1 MVPRHH
7 GHARETPPHH
17 CGRERALG
25 AVAAGEA
32 LGQRASTGLPKHPR
46 LVRAATTREARAS
59 FFFMETAAAVRKA
72 RIVALRELKQAEEAG
87 DEAAIS
93 ANVFGQRVKRHFR
106 SSMPPAAL
114 LPQGDEAAVST
125 VENDVR
131 DMQESVMAEDTRKQA
146 EELDLANIAPRR
158 PNWDLRRDLDAR
170 LALLEPRT
178 EEAIHTLIVRRL
190 GASRDRQE
198 DVANVLANE

>member
-1 MVPRHH
+1 MGTPGRLRRIIVGEKGRWVPWRR
-7 GHARETPPHH
+7 ARPLASARPQAYLSILASLGPQRR
-17 CGRERALG
+17 GR
-25 AVAAGEA
+25 
-32 LGQRASTGLPKHPR
+32 
-46 LVRAATTREARAS
+46 RAS

>member
-1 MVPRHH
+1 M
-7 GHARETPPHH
+7 
-17 CGRERALG
+17 
-25 AVAAGEA
+25 
-32 LGQRASTGLPKHPR
+32 
-46 LVRAATTREARAS
+46 
-59 FFFMETAAAVRKA
+59 
-72 RIVALRELKQAEEAG
+72 
-87 DEAAIS
+87 
-93 ANVFGQRVKRHFR
+93 
-106 SSMPPAAL
+106 
-114 LPQGDEAAVST
+114 
-125 VENDVR
+125 ENDVR
-131 DMQESVMAEDTRKQA
+131 DMQESVMAEDTRRQA

>member
-1 MVPRHH
+1 MGTPGRLRRIIVGEKGRWVPWRRVRPLAS
-7 GHARETPPHH
+7 ARPQAYLSILASLGPQRR
-17 CGRERALG
+17 GR
-25 AVAAGEA
+25 
-32 LGQRASTGLPKHPR
+32 
-46 LVRAATTREARAS
+46 RAS

>member
-1 MVPRHH
+1 M
-7 GHARETPPHH
+7 
-17 CGRERALG
+17 
-25 AVAAGEA
+25 
-32 LGQRASTGLPKHPR
+32 R
-46 LVRAATTREARAS
+46 L
-59 FFFMETAAAVRKA
+59 FFMEAAAAVRKA
-72 RIVALRELKQAEEAG
+72 RIEALRALKRAEEAG
-87 DEAAIS
+87 DEAAVS
-93 ANVFGQRVKRHFR
+93 ANVFGQRVKQHFR
-106 SSMPPAAL
+106 SSVPPAAL
-114 LPQGDEAAVST
+114 LPQRDEATAST

-131 DMQESVMAEDTRKQA
+131 DMQESVIAEDTRKQA

-158 PNWDLRRDLDAR
+158 PNWDLRRDLAAR

>member
-46 LVRAATTREARAS
+46 LVRAATTREAS
-59 FFFMETAAAVRKA
+59 LFLFMETAAAVRKA

-125 VENDVR
+125 VENEVR

>member
-1 MVPRHH
+1 MGTPGRLRRIIVGEKGRWVPWRR
-7 GHARETPPHH
+7 ARPLASARPQAYLSILASLGPQRR
-17 CGRERALG
+17 GR
-25 AVAAGEA
+25 
-32 LGQRASTGLPKHPR
+32 
-46 LVRAATTREARAS
+46 RAS

-114 LPQGDEAAVST
+114 LPQGDEAAAST
-125 VENDVR
+125 VENEVR
-131 DMQESVMAEDTRKQA
+131 DMQESVMAEDTRRQA

>member
-1 MVPRHH
+1 MGTPGRLRRIMVGEKGRWVPWRR
-7 GHARETPPHH
+7 AR
-17 CGRERALG
+17 
-25 AVAAGEA
+25 A
-32 LGQRASTGLPKHPR
+32 LGQRASTSLPKHPH
-46 LVRAATTREARAS
+46 LVAAATRRVS
-59 FFFMETAAAVRKA
+59 FFFMEAAAAVRKA

-106 SSMPPAAL
+106 SSVPPAAL
-114 LPQGDEAAVST
+114 LPQRDEAAAST

-131 DMQESVMAEDTRKQA
+131 DMQESVMAEDTRRQA